1 MERRAQEKLEQEF
14 LLQQVGLIYS
24 FFSFYQPA
32 EAPLAVSSASLFKP
46 ETRLGQFGLFDV
58 PACFSGHKAA
68 LLLCCN
74 HCLY

>member
-24 FFSFYQPA
+24 FFS
-32 EAPLAVSSASLFKP
+32 PLAVSSASLFKP
-46 ETRLGQFGLFDV
+46 ETRLGQFGSFDV
-58 PACFSGHKAA
+58 PACFSGHEAA